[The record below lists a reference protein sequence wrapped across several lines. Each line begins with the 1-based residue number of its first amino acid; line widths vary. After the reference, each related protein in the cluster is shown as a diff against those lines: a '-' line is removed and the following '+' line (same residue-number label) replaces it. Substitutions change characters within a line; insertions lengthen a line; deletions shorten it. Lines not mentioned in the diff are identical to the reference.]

1 MHYKYLNNTKEET
14 NKKGRANSVTIFH
27 ADAPQLSANPSW
39 CLWHRKVITKT
50 EHTQQNKIIRINKTQ
65 ERKEEEVI
73 ILWGAHKEHKAE
85 AADTGIIIA
94 RIY

>member
-1 MHYKYLNNTKEET
+1 MKGKT
-14 NKKGRANSVTIFH
+14 NKKGRANCVTIFH
-27 ADAPQLSANPSW
+27 ADAPQLSASPSRR
-39 CLWHRKVITKT
+39 LWHRKVITKT

-65 ERKEEEVI
+65 E
-73 ILWGAHKEHKAE
+73 HKAE

>member
-1 MHYKYLNNTKEET
+1 MKEET

-50 EHTQQNKIIRINKTQ
+50 EHTQQDKILRINKTQ
-65 ERKEEEVI
+65 E
-73 ILWGAHKEHKAE
+73 HKEE

>member
-1 MHYKYLNNTKEET
+1 MKDET

-39 CLWHRKVITKT
+39 CLWHRKVTTKT
-50 EHTQQNKIIRINKTQ
+50 ERTQQNKIIRINRTQ
-65 ERKEEEVI
+65 ERKEE
-73 ILWGAHKEHKAE
+73 AT
-85 AADTGIIIA
+85 DTGIITA